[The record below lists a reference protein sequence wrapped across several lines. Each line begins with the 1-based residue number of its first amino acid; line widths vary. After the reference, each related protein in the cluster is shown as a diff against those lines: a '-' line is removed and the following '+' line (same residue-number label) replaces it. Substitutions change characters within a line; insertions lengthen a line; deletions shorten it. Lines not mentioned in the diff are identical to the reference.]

1 MSADTVTEFEKTV
14 EKCRAR
20 AAEDPAHRPE
30 LAAALTALGVAYHD
44 HARYPDAV
52 ALIEE
57 AVDTWR
63 LVDGH
68 RPDLAAALT
77 TLSSYYT
84 LIGLDE
90 EAAVA
95 AREAA
100 DL

>member
-1 MSADTVTEFEKTV
+1 MGVETVTESEKTV

-20 AAEDPAHRPE
+20 AAEDPMRRPE

-57 AVDTWR
+57 AVETWR
-63 LVDGH
+63 MVDGH
-68 RPDLAAALT
+68 RPELATALT
-77 TLSSYYT
+77 TLSTYYV

-90 EAAVA
+90 EAEA
-95 AREAA
+95 ATREAA